1 MSAACQPKAR
11 SRVPLKWPLCPL
23 GRLLRLAGQEGSY
36 SFGRRE
42 TDLSFTS
49 TSSELD
55 RGRHLLAR
63 STMNRQLIG
72 SATLGYIW
80 LGCSVGSS
88 LTAAP
93 PDHCRTRCRGAFISR
108 AGPSNR
114 AFAVCRIARSGRA
127 RISASNAQK
136 LRRYLGQFAHYRCD
150 R

>member
-1 MSAACQPKAR
+1 MA
-11 SRVPLKWPLCPL
+11 PLSTWTASSTRWTGGKLQF
-23 GRLLRLAGQEGSY
+23 RRGS
-36 SFGRRE
+36 E

-93 PDHCRTRCRGAFISR
+93 PDHCRTRCRGLSFPGR
-108 AGPSNR
+108 APPIGPSPY
-114 AFAVCRIARSGRA
+114 A
-127 RISASNAQK
+127 ASPEV
-136 LRRYLGQFAHYRCD
+136 GE
-150 R
+150 